1 MRWKEVNVRK
11 REVKNYLGQKC
22 ERKVMDGEENG
33 EIWKNEL
40 KGNSLEKLREY

>member
-22 ERKVMDGEENG
+22 ERKVMYGEENG
-33 EIWKNEL
+33 EI
-40 KGNSLEKLREY
+40 